1 MYWQVLGKKQ
11 INLLKKLKF
20 LKNYGF
26 YLAGGTALALQ
37 IGHRTSV
44 DFDFYT
50 QRKFDSRKLREEFD
64 ERFKNVQEIYI
75 AKDTLELSVNGVEVS
90 FFRYPYPFIKSP
102 QEIEGILLASIEDIS
117 AMKILAISQR
127 GKKRDF
133 IDIYFL
139 IKKLGLKRIFEFVK
153 KKYPKFNIYLGLQG
167 LVYFKD
173 ADEDPEKERYKL
185 LKKISW
191 SKIKKFITEEV
202 KKFKSSYLKE

>member
-75 AKDTLELSVNGVEVS
+75 AN
-90 FFRYPYPFIKSP
+90 
-102 QEIEGILLASIEDIS
+102 
-117 AMKILAISQR
+117 
-127 GKKRDF
+127 
-133 IDIYFL
+133 
-139 IKKLGLKRIFEFVK
+139 LK
-153 KKYPKFNIYLGLQG
+153 
-167 LVYFKD
+167 
-173 ADEDPEKERYKL
+173 
-185 LKKISW
+185 
-191 SKIKKFITEEV
+191 
-202 KKFKSSYLKE
+202 